1 MKTCVLVI
9 LPLIPLLMGSS
20 LSQAEEAEPS
30 KAATQPALPPG
41 MARAD
46 NPKQVAALYSEEHQK
61 RVEAMHKEAPSE
73 RTSPEQTYTQKL
85 IEYRTQ
91 LVEEQRQRKLK
102 ELELEREREAR
113 RRAEEEARLAQIE
126 RDREE
131 RVRRHQTI
139 QIYHEWLQ
147 RRDRYLQ
154 HCHSQHLRP
163 SCSKPDPAPCPDAS
177 AGAETLP

>member
-1 MKTCVLVI
+1 
-9 LPLIPLLMGSS
+9 
-20 LSQAEEAEPS
+20 
-30 KAATQPALPPG
+30 
-41 MARAD
+41 
-46 NPKQVAALYSEEHQK
+46 
-61 RVEAMHKEAPSE
+61 MHKEAPSE
-73 RTSPEQTYTQKL
+73 RTAPEQTYTQKL

-126 RDREE
+126 RDREQ

-147 RRDRYLQ
+147 RRNCWRQYHHAHHAQ
-154 HCHSQHLRP
+154 
-163 SCSKPDPAPCPDAS
+163 PCPQAQPQTCAS
-177 AGAETLP
+177 NTPASNTP